1 MKALSRKPCL
11 RRRQSGVV
19 AIIVG
24 LSLAVLV
31 GFAGLV
37 FDLGRLFINKTELQN
52 AADACALAAA
62 RELTCST
69 GPCPASSLVSAQAA
83 GIYVAARHNRD
94 FQSEA
99 VTIAPE
105 DVKFGTDLAPTSAY
119 LSVAETPDPA
129 SRYVM
134 CTARSEGILPW
145 FMGALGIGAQSV
157 GATAVA
163 TVAPSRTNCA
173 IPLGL
178 CSPDPT
184 PSMGTGDWFGDRF
197 YNGPFLSN
205 RFNWI
210 DFTPLTH
217 GAGETTALL
226 RGTGMCDLSVSTQV
240 RRLPHSFDWFEAGR
254 AARAFNSRFGLYV
267 TGPGNPDLTNAPPDY
282 TGFAYTATTTS
293 PQIVSD
299 HASWPAASN
308 AYNDFL
314 SRRGSHEAFQEGFD
328 TTGLNMSGY
337 DDRARPDELTANGA
351 DRRLVVAPIVNC
363 IGLSSGS
370 TAPIL
375 GWGCVLLLH
384 PVASPGD
391 PVFFEYRG
399 RASDPDSP
407 CATSGTVGG
416 EGSVGPLVPT
426 LVQ

>member
-173 IPLGL
+173 IPVGMCSKDLG
-178 CSPDPT
+178 SPT
-184 PSMGTGDWFGDRF
+184 HGLEIGRWYGDLFSVGGENF
-197 YNGPFLSN
+197 H
-205 RFNWI
+205 WI
-210 DFTPLTH
+210 DFTPGSTS
-217 GAGETTALL
+217 ADEVEALL
-226 RGTGMCDLSVSTQV
+226 RGTGMCDMSVAHQV
-240 RRLPHSFDWFEAGR
+240 TDAPLVTEPV
-254 AARAFNSRFGLYV
+254 ARAFNSRFGLYAS
-267 TGPGNPDLTNAPPDY
+267 GPVNPAIENAPPDY
-282 TGFAYTATTTS
+282 TGRAAEEILPPVMNLGDVTGSNFFDEFLARRNSHDRYQS
-293 PQIVSD
+293 PPRPLPTPDYYLEPQQRLI
-299 HASWPAASN
+299 
-308 AYNDFL
+308 
-314 SRRGSHEAFQEGFD
+314 
-328 TTGLNMSGY
+328 
-337 DDRARPDELTANGA
+337 DRGA
-351 DRRLVVAPIVNC
+351 DRRVVVAPIINC
-363 IGLSSGS
+363 GGLAGSS
-370 TAPIL
+370 TTPIRD
-375 GWGCVLLLH
+375 WACVLMLH
-384 PVASPGD
+384 PVMEVIGNPFAGVPGEH
-391 PVFFEYRG
+391 VFFEYRG
-399 RASDPDSP
+399 RASDPGSP